1 MQVWDKDEAADEI
14 ERLRATVGGWSQDIS
29 NLQDR
34 VEELESILL
43 NSEKRAVSRDIKAK
57 ALEEWA
63 DAQSRIFEERADE
76 FTDVQ
81 EFDIDLVA
89 RLRLEASNEGQL
101 GNRELQALLNEAA
114 QKIADDRRQKTTVS
128 DTITNDSVKEIVE
141 YLHQLSSAYWL
152 SDEDC
157 RHLAQASQML
167 RHLQRDIGIK
177 DAILKSWDFMLNE
190 AKEQAQQAHRILG
203 SEPFVWV
210 AGGTSNHEQSHWDV
224 LMPYIQQYWA
234 KYGNVMRPRPS
245 K

>member
-34 VEELESILL
+34 VEELESVLL
-43 NSEKRAVSRDIKAK
+43 KSEKRAVSRDIKAK

-63 DAQSRIFEERADE
+63 DAQSQVFEKRADE

-128 DTITNDSVKEIVE
+128 DTITNDSVKEFVA
-141 YLHQLSSAYWL
+141 YLSELSYSEWL
-152 SDEDC
+152 SDEDAKM
-157 RHLAQASQML
+157 LLQAANL
-167 RHLQRDIGIK
+167 LVNLQRNIGVK
-177 DAILKSWDFMLNE
+177 DGLLKGWEYMLNE
-190 AKEQAQQAHRILG
+190 ANEQAQQAHRILG

-210 AGGTSNHEQSHWDV
+210 AGGTSNHEQSHWDA
-224 LMPYIQQYWA
+224 LMPHIKKYWE
-234 KYGNVMRPRPS
+234 KYGTVMRPRPS